1 MKLSK
6 FLAGALAVVAI
17 AGCNSQ
23 PGDAA
28 PGAPV
33 DIKPVAPP
41 PGGDWTKIV
50 TATSEGGYMMGN
62 PNAPIKLVEFSSMT
76 CPHCAEFDEAA
87 ATPLADNY
95 VKTGQVSWEV
105 RNYVRDAFDVAASL
119 VARCNGEKGFFPMTS
134 ALFRDQKNWIAK
146 VQAAPPQQLESLQ
159 ALPPS
164 QQFLQMAKIAGF
176 QQFATARGVPEAKST
191 QCLTDENAVNRLVQM
206 TSDASTQ
213 FPELPGTPS
222 FVLNGKL
229 LDKTAGWQ
237 QLEPQL
243 KTALGER
250 G

>member
-159 ALPPS
+159 AL
-164 QQFLQMAKIAGF
+164 
-176 QQFATARGVPEAKST
+176 ST